1 LWCRSGWKIGALVV
15 LLVLVALPA
24 AAVKPKHA
32 KKKQSGG
39 AAVSRAQR
47 ELAEQMMRDAYKL
60 ARPLEARQRVALM
73 TRLLYT
79 MRPEVMAVQKEE
91 WAEEL
96 FRLAQQLPAEPAEE
110 RDAAIATAAARLAI
124 YDAGHALE
132 LLDTLPDDGG
142 ERAGARGMAVRLV
155 FNGYMQH
162 HGSAGAEVLLAHG
175 RRWSEH
181 GGFPYAAS
189 ATALARLRPNEDAAE
204 DFFRQVMAIFQRGE
218 EGIFGISDFSV
229 LLEQAVSMEAIS
241 EESAEEAGQSIV
253 QQLRK
258 STAAALTEPVVLSED
273 QKLLVMRAMNNVRVC
288 APKAY
293 EAARRE
299 APELLTVKATRV
311 MPPAEPPKI
320 DAGLQSAFHELADAM
335 RERRGAAA
343 LRETIDRDLKLVN
356 DKYMAG
362 ACEECRTPDAQSWA
376 LVSLAAY
383 AAPMTIGKQLGA
395 IEDPFWR
402 AYFMAIAAQQVGQP
416 TRVADPTARKIPGK
430 EEAEPE

>member
-1 LWCRSGWKIGALVV
+1 MNCLRCKSGWKIGALVALV
-15 LLVLVALPA
+15 VLVALPA
-24 AAVKPKHA
+24 AAVRPKHA
-32 KKKQSGG
+32 KKQSGG

-79 MRPEVMAVQKEE
+79 MRPEVMAVEKEE

-96 FRLAQQLPAEPAEE
+96 FKLAQQLPAEPAEE

-132 LLDTLPDDGG
+132 LLDTLPNEGG
-142 ERAGARGMAVRLV
+142 ERAGARGMAARLV

-253 QQLRK
+253 RQLRK
-258 STAAALTEPVVLSED
+258 VTAAVEPGALSAD
-273 QKLLVMRAMNNVRVC
+273 QKLQVMRAMNNVRVC

-299 APELLTVKATRV
+299 APELLTVKAARV

-335 RERRGAAA
+335 REKRGAAA
-343 LRETIDRDLKLVN
+343 LRETIDRGLKLVN
-356 DKYMAG
+356 DKYRAG
-362 ACEECRTPDAQSWA
+362 ACPECRTPDAQSWA

-383 AAPMTIGKQLGA
+383 AAPMTICKQLAA

-416 TRVADPTARKIPGK
+416 TRVADPTARKIPEK